1 IVLILA
7 MPRGGEAAV
16 DVVKQYL
23 LEHESIPETEIA
35 TANGSQ
41 KELDGIN
48 LFDPACQIRYVIT
61 VEALKEGWDCSFAY
75 VLASLQSVNSAKDVE
90 QLLGRVLRMP
100 YARNRSQEALN
111 KAYAHIVATNFA
123 EAASNLRDRLVRHMG
138 FVRFDTASLI
148 ASQPSLEL
156 PDGESGTP
164 NKLRDPSSLDLYI
177 NLPVVPDTQHWP
189 DELTALVD

>member
-1 IVLILA
+1 SNL
-7 MPRGGEAAV
+7 
-16 DVVKQYL
+16 
-23 LEHESIPETEIA
+23 TA
-35 TANGSQ
+35 TGSQ

-61 VEALKEGWDCSFAY
+61 VEALQEGWDCSFAY

-123 EAASNLRDRLVRHMG
+123 EAASNLRDRLVQNMG
-138 FVRFDTASLI
+138 FERLDTASLI
-148 ASQPSLEL
+148 VSQPSLDL

-189 DELTALVD
+189 DELTALVDILPTSQGATLVVRGTIDSEN